1 MKNKG
6 SILPISYNEA
16 ITSSLNEAIGEDTL
30 INVKLG
36 PADVQC
42 MQRMTC
48 INLCWK
54 ITAELWSLILATIIL
69 IAITASLFH
78 APLCTTLHKLVPLFH
93 GNVVEFEQKVNW
105 G

>member
-1 MKNKG
+1 MNTKAN
-6 SILPISYNEA
+6 ILPISYNEA
-16 ITSSLNEAIGEDTL
+16 IRSSRNEAFEEETL
-30 INVKLG
+30 INVKLR

-54 ITAELWSLILATIIL
+54 ITAELWSLILITIIL
-69 IAITASLFH
+69 IAITTSLFH
-78 APLCTTLHKLVPLFH
+78 SPLCTTLHKLVPLFH